1 MKYYLDTEF
10 HEYHKQ
16 PKVCGIK
23 IGKAIPTIDLISI
36 GIVSEDLDK
45 PAYGGG
51 KLIEVSYYAISKDFN
66 IKDAWNSFQWKNEW
80 VERDPEFK
88 HTIKVKEY
96 WLRDNVLKPIFIDL
110 LFKDDNKYRNQQ
122 LNNNFSY
129 AKLYMED
136 KFTYKNFT
144 KLINKYG
151 KTNKQIAK
159 EINEFVGYSNDED
172 LSPVEFNHPNF
183 KHDDVQFY
191 AYYADYDWVVFCQLF
206 GKMIDLPNGFP
217 RYCNDLKQEL
227 DRISHVLL
235 DYNLHK
241 NPYALIRLIEGE
253 GITIGEAWDR
263 FTTIESIMKLIKN
276 NKGYPKQDN
285 EHNALDDA
293 IFNKNL
299 HNFIN
304 SL

>member
-96 WLRDNVLKPIFIDL
+96 WLRENVLKPICKEL
-110 LFKDDNKYRNQQ
+110 AEKDGIFAYGEDAYFTLKRCKY
-122 LNNNFSY
+122 
-129 AKLYMED
+129 
-136 KFTYKNFT
+136 
-144 KLINKYG
+144 LINKYG
-151 KTNKQIAK
+151 KSNKQIAK

-172 LSPVEFNHPNF
+172 LSPVEFNHPKF
-183 KHDDVQFY
+183 KHEDVQFY
-191 AYYADYDWVVFCQLF
+191 AYYADYDWVVFCWLF
-206 GKMIDLPNGFP
+206 GRMIDLPTGFP
-217 RYCNDLKQEL
+217 MYCNDLKQLMDEKVNKLTNKTLDNICNAGLRNHPKEIFIENLEL
-227 DRISHVLL
+227 D
-235 DYNLHK
+235 Y
-241 NPYALIRLIEGE
+241 
-253 GITIGEAWDR
+253 
-263 FTTIESIMKLIKN
+263 KLQYLKSYHPD
-276 NKGYPKQDN
+276 YPKQNN

-293 IFNKNL
+293 KWDKEL
-299 HNFIN
+299 YKFIN
-304 SL
+304 DL